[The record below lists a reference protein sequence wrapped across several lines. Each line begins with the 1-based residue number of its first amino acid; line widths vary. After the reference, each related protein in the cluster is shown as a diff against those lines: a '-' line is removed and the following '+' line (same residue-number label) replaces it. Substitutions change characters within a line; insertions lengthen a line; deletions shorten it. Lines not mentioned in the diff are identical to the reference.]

1 MMTAHIE
8 RWRNSGQTQK
18 DYCRS
23 EGLSL
28 SKFHYWVKQNRI
40 SEAAISGDFIELN
53 SWITTQGITI
63 RYPDGKEITLPV
75 QTSIKHIKE
84 LLSF

>member
-8 RWRNSGQTQK
+8 RRRNSGQTQK

-40 SEAAISGDFIELN
+40 SEAGIPGDFIELN
-53 SWITTQGITI
+53 SRITTQGITI

>member
-40 SEAAISGDFIELN
+40 SKAAISGDFIEPTPMFQA
-53 SWITTQGITI
+53 S
-63 RYPDGKEITLPV
+63 TLGN
-75 QTSIKHIKE
+75 I
-84 LLSF
+84 

>member
-1 MMTAHIE
+1 MIRAENRDMMTAHIE
-8 RWRNSGQTQK
+8 RWRNSGQTHK

-40 SEAAISGDFIELN
+40 SEAAISGDTYVPIFHA
-53 SWITTQGITI
+53 WK
-63 RYPDGKEITLPV
+63 YMKYATL
-75 QTSIKHIKE
+75 
-84 LLSF
+84 